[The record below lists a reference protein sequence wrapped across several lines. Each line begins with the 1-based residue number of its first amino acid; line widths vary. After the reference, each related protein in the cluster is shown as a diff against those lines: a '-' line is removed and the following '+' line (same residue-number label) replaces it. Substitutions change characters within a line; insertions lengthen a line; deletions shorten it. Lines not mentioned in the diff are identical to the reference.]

1 MIHLFV
7 NLPLVQY
14 FFLKQNRVNPI
25 LLMEHNLA
33 EDIIMKE
40 TSKNFKTMLKK
51 YLAIRGLDIIV
62 VLKDGTEIELFKNRE
77 LIDDVIVT
85 LENGKDEK
93 KINLSDIKSV
103 DMFAA

>member
-1 MIHLFV
+1 
-7 NLPLVQY
+7 
-14 FFLKQNRVNPI
+14 
-25 LLMEHNLA
+25 
-33 EDIIMKE
+33 MKE
-40 TSKNFKTMLKK
+40 TAKMKKTVKMKESAKTKETVKDFKTMLKK

-77 LIDDVIVT
+77 IIDDVIVT

-93 KINLSDIKSV
+93 KISLSDIKTV